1 MTDTKRDEAATT
13 AVTIQPR
20 NLDDFPSYVQAA
32 ANLTELRRRE
42 ADLAARLIE
51 ADSGMRER
59 ARDKSIPPAGNDREV
74 NELRQQ
80 IEMVKAGIVA
90 ADRAVRSAA
99 AEASI
104 AISKSAKPAHDKLR
118 MRVIAALTELRDAL
132 KQEQMFRAGMDARG
146 VLTAAVITPA
156 TFPELNQPGKLD
168 ALIANL
174 KGGF

>member
-1 MTDTKRDEAATT
+1 MTDTKRDEL
-13 AVTIQPR
+13 
-20 NLDDFPSYVQAA
+20 NDFPLYLQAA

-51 ADSGMRER
+51 ADSGMRDR

-80 IEMVKAGIVA
+80 IETVKAGIIA
-90 ADRAVRSAA
+90 ADRVVRSAA
-99 AEASI
+99 GEAAI
-104 AISKSAKPAHDKLR
+104 AISKAMKPAHDKLR
-118 MRVIAALTELRDAL
+118 ARVIAALTDLRDAL
-132 KQEQMFRAGMDARG
+132 DQEQRFRAGMDARG

-156 TFPELNQPGKLD
+156 TLPELNQPGKLD